1 MTLGSTSSVRYL
13 PPMHEH
19 DDTGDKLEHA
29 YFCYLADK
37 FEREPE
43 LLEIPLQTI
52 SRWRKRGTWG
62 EEHLS
67 RWETLIQAARG
78 SQTDLKK
85 LAGVLR
91 ADDEETLFFKG
102 FDPFPGVLSMQEKK
116 QFVCASRH

>member
-1 MTLGSTSSVRYL
+1 
-13 PPMHEH
+13 MHEH

-62 EEHLS
+62 GTFLE
-67 RWETLIQAARG
+67 RWETLIRAARV
-78 SQTDLKK
+78 SETSMKE
-85 LAGVLR
+85 LAGILR
-91 ADDEETLFFKG
+91 ADDEETREFKG
-102 FDPFPGVLSMQEKK
+102 FDPFPGVLKDGEKE
-116 QFVCASRH
+116 QFICASRH